1 MAKAMEIEVN
11 GKHYAVSYPADTPLL
26 DVLRDELSLTGT
38 KYGCGEGQCGACTVL
53 IGGAPKRSC
62 QIPVSA
68 AVAKPV
74 TTIEG
79 LEKEA
84 KLHPVQQAF
93 LDAGAFQCAFC
104 TSGMLMSSVGLLQK
118 NANPKREEIVHSLQ
132 GNICRC
138 GTHPR
143 IIEAVQHA
151 AKMMQERGR

>member
-84 KLHPVQQAF
+84 KLNPVRRR
-93 LDAGAFQCAFC
+93 C
-104 TSGMLMSSVGLLQK
+104 TNLNWRVATFSKFWERASRCSSSR
-118 NANPKREEIVHSLQ
+118 KRH
-132 GNICRC
+132 CRRKRRL
-138 GTHPR
+138 PD
-143 IIEAVQHA
+143 
-151 AKMMQERGR
+151 RGRSTTRSCRRKSPRGCTLEKTA